1 MNAMGITMN
10 LDMLDELN
18 IEKPG
23 YDWTM
28 DEFIEIVKKGITAN
42 TVGAATLED
51 LDNVYSAQAE
61 GWWYPAYDFV
71 NQKFDFTN
79 MWVPA
84 MNRLAAVSYTHLDVY
99 KRQGQN
105 DLRCAGLV

>member
-1 MNAMGITMN
+1 MY
-10 LDMLDELN
+10 
-18 IEKPG
+18 KRQ
-23 YDWTM
+23 
-28 DEFIEIVKKGITAN
+28 VKKGITAG

-84 MNRLAAVSYTHLDVY
+84 MNRLAEMCIRD
-99 KRQGQN
+99 RQT
-105 DLRCAGLV
+105 AGP